1 MLRLLPLS
9 SLALAA
15 SIFGICGLILG
26 VVGAAT
32 GTTFLGALLAGAVAG
47 ALNSAVFAWLRQS
60 GEAAS
65 PDDSQLVGSIGRVVL
80 PVAAERRG
88 RIAIV
93 VAGQQRYLSALAL
106 PGRRGEAGEELDVGD
121 PVLVVEVHDGIA
133 AVTRLAPELT

>member
-15 SIFGICGLILG
+15 AVFGICGLILG
-26 VVGAAT
+26 VVGAAA

-47 ALNSAVFAWLRQS
+47 GLNSAVFAWLRQS
-60 GEAAS
+60 EEAAS
-65 PDDSQLVGSIGRVVL
+65 TDDAQLVGTIGRVVL

-88 RIAIV
+88 RIAV
-93 VAGQQRYLSALAL
+93 VVGGQQRYLSALAL
-106 PGRRGEAGEELDVGD
+106 PGRRGEAGEELDVGA